1 MNITVVARQTQTSGM
16 WKYQKRIFGIMESRI
31 MNARWFYFLFL
42 IGCLTQTVFAAGNG
56 SIPSTSTVRPI
67 PTKGRL
73 PFLSSIN
80 PRRAAKEAY
89 LLHLQNELESAQ
101 RQLYVSQNTCNS
113 LRKRWEEQRIDTL
126 TTRSRD
132 AVPDRK
138 EEIDRLQQ
146 QLQRETEIHQ
156 QQVEHFNLLS
166 SEMNELKVWKETHEA
181 SNKGKILEY
190 EQMLQESNKK
200 QSDYAEQVELLA
212 LKLEAASIAAKA
224 RHSGDEEVVAGGK
237 SNTIYARR
245 AQELRSELDSI
256 RVNYSTMLIN
266 SLSESADQGE
276 EGNNER
282 RKQRESEM
290 DNAIQSAFESALE
303 SFENEWAA
311 RYEALENQMNNM
323 TAYARTLEAERDA
336 ALNSQVQGTKSS
348 KVAKSEQ
355 KLSGASLSESQT
367 QQLREELTA
376 QLTDALTIELTEQL
390 TKQLTSTLVDNIEK
404 TYKKKMKQL
413 HKDIKEQ
420 RKKVSELQQSQK
432 EMTLQQQQS
441 LEAEID
447 KIKRQYQLDYESK
460 MQQLQK
466 ESEEQTQA
474 QKERMRKLVRAL
486 LEREA
491 MQKKGEETV
500 EATESTDLLPKRRS
514 SSKRK
519 KIKDNNAA
527 TGGGPSTDGGGGE
540 GVDPNDEMVPVSASR
555 SRKRSAPPGI
565 VPPVRGSGNR

>member
-1 MNITVVARQTQTSGM
+1 MNITVAHQTQTSDM
-16 WKYQKRIFGIMESRI
+16 WKYQKRIFGIRKSRI
-31 MNARWFYFLFL
+31 MNAHWFNFLFL

-113 LRKRWEEQRIDTL
+113 LRKRWEEQRVDTL
-126 TTRSRD
+126 TNTRSRD
-132 AVPDRK
+132 AVPDEK

-146 QLQRETEIHQ
+146 QLQLETENHE
-156 QQVEHFNLLS
+156 QQVERFNLLS
-166 SEMNELKVWKETHEA
+166 SELNELKVWKETQEA

-190 EQMLQESNKK
+190 EQMLQESSKK

-212 LKLEAASIAAKA
+212 LKLEAATFAAKA
-224 RHSGDEEVVAGGK
+224 RHSGEGEVVGGK

-245 AQELRSELDSI
+245 AQELRSELESI
-256 RVNYSTMLIN
+256 RVNYSMMLIN

-323 TAYARTLEAERDA
+323 TAYASTLEAERDA

-355 KLSGASLSESQT
+355 KLSGASLSEGQT

-404 TYKKKMKQL
+404 TYKKKIKQL

-420 RKKVSELQQSQK
+420 RKKVSELQQSQE
-432 EMTLQQQQS
+432 EMTLQQQES
-441 LEAEID
+441 LGAEID
-447 KIKRQYQLDYESK
+447 KVKRQYELEYESK

-491 MQKKGEETV
+491 LQKKGEENV
-500 EATESTDLLPKRRS
+500 DATESTVLPKRKS